1 MSERSR
7 EEIQTQAALYALD
20 ALTEHEADAFEKC
33 LAEDGG
39 DYAKELQAFESIVG
53 ALGFDAPEVKPS
65 AHLRERLF
73 EKLAETPP
81 PARPASAA
89 PALDPFIVTRFQAIE
104 WRACAPGIHAKV
116 LFKDPQ
122 AHTVTTLYKFD
133 PGVTV
138 GKHSHTG
145 FEQCF
150 ILQGDFVVNGE
161 SYGPGDY
168 HCAPP
173 GSTHE
178 LITSTQGALVLIV
191 ASDDYRATS

>member
-1 MSERSR
+1 MTERSR

-20 ALTEHEADAFEKC
+20 ALTQDEARVFETC
-33 LAEDGG
+33 LAEDANA
-39 DYAKELQAFESIVG
+39 YAEELQAFESIVG
-53 ALGFDAPEVKPS
+53 ALGFDAPEVEPA

-73 EKLAETPP
+73 AKLTETAP
-81 PARPASAA
+81 PARPAQAT
-89 PALDPFIVTRFQAIE
+89 PALDPFIVTRFQEIE
-104 WRACAPGIHAKV
+104 WRACAPGIHAKE

-133 PGVTV
+133 PGTTI

-191 ASDDYRATS
+191 AAYDYAVNG

>member
-1 MSERSR
+1 MNERSR

-20 ALTEHEADAFEKC
+20 ALTQHEARAFETR
-33 LAEDGG
+33 LAEDSSV
-39 DYAKELQAFESIVG
+39 YAEELQAFESVVA
-53 ALGFDAPEVKPS
+53 ALGLDAPEAEPP

-73 EKLAETPP
+73 EKLAETSQPT
-81 PARPASAA
+81 RPAA
-89 PALDPFIVTRFQAIE
+89 PDPFIVTRFQEIE
-104 WRACAPGIHAKV
+104 WRACAPGLHAKV

-138 GKHSHTG
+138 PKHSHTG

-150 ILQGDFVVNGE
+150 ILEGDFVVNGE

-178 LITSTQGALVLIV
+178 LITTTQGALVLIV
-191 ASDDYRATS
+191 APYDYALNG